1 MKVKDIMEKEVIKV
15 GRSMSLRELLGLFKD
30 FHTFPLVP
38 VVEEDGKLA
47 GVVYLRNLLD
57 VFRPHRPQFLKIVP
71 FLDEEKED
79 IFASEL
85 TKEMGDL
92 VIVEDIM
99 ETKFICMK
107 QDLFLEKAYNLM
119 KLHGKEQLPVVDDEN
134 RLVGMIGMFDI
145 VVDLLKEKGVVE

>member
-1 MKVKDIMEKEVIKV
+1 MQVRDIMEKEVIKTS
-15 GRSMSLRELLGLFKD
+15 RSMSLRELLSLFKD

-38 VVEEDGKLA
+38 VVEEDGKLV

-57 VFRPHRPQFLKIVP
+57 IFRPHSPQFLKVVP

-79 IFASEL
+79 IFAAEL

-92 VIVEDIM
+92 LIVEDIM
-99 ETKFICMK
+99 EKKIISMK
-107 QDLFLEKAYNLM
+107 QDLSLEKAYDLM
-119 KLHGKEQLPVVDDEN
+119 KLHGKEQLSVVDDEN

-145 VVDLLKEKGVVE
+145 VVDLLKEKGVIE